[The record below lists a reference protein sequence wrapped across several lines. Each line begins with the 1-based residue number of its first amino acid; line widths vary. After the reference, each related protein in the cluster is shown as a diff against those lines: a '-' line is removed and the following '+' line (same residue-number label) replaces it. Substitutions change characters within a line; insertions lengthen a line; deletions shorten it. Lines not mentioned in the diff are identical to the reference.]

1 VHAPNGEGRPG
12 HQFAVTAGEPVR
24 LVLTN
29 EGTLEHDFSIT
40 EFPMETNSAETGP
53 GVPLLEGASEITLIV
68 RDAVASERVFS
79 WTLSP

>member
-1 VHAPNGEGRPG
+1 
-12 HQFAVTAGEPVR
+12 
-24 LVLTN
+24 
-29 EGTLEHDFSIT
+29 
-40 EFPMETNSAETGP
+40 METNSAETGP